1 MTQQYPKR
9 LIEVDLPI
17 KELSKLRNRR
27 PPSEDIDVR
36 RMGLWWSRKPQHQ
49 ARAVWL
55 ALLLPDPADNCTSDR
70 ERSSLRGIL
79 LKHSYL
85 SESGKQTLVGLRTD
99 LLRLCRGLAEPSE
112 ITSQRTI
119 NTLREIAQV
128 FGFQEKIALDP
139 FAGGGSIPVEAQRLG
154 LTTIA
159 SDYNP
164 ISCLY
169 LRAMMEWGHKLSA
182 DQLDSFVAAL
192 RHAIDVVSIKT
203 ASNYPKHPKFGQPVG
218 YIRFR
223 QLKCEGPA
231 CGRIIPATSKF
242 ELDIRNKIGVV
253 FTPSSAKG
261 GNFALRVATAPAEG
275 FPKPTLRAGAL
286 TCPVCGFTT
295 PRKSVVKQWETY
307 KLSPCVAAI
316 VYRDDTNRLKLV
328 DPLPAQLDALQQ
340 AEEYLSH
347 SDLADFIPTEK
358 WPRTELRRFSPPL
371 YGYSSYSDC
380 HTERQL
386 VYLAT
391 LCQSLAGTGSTPQS
405 EIAVGLSALVVAQ
418 AVDRHSSFCRWRNDR
433 GGSHENTFAGKSLG
447 MIWDFFE
454 ADPLHAVQSLNSV
467 LDDLRDSILAAKI
480 HLQGDGTVM
489 QTAAQELA
497 LPDDS
502 VDVIYTDP
510 PYYDAIPYSHLSD
523 WPFVWMRRV
532 GAFDAQA
539 AGADGLVAKNREVV
553 VDRPHSQSPSTHDDS
568 YFRQELRECFRRLQS
583 CMKSEAV
590 GVVVFAHQKTSAW
603 ESLLEGLLEAGFCVT
618 ASWPIETER
627 GGRLQAQ
634 GTASLQSSIHLVVRP
649 RRHPTGDSPFTEVG
663 EWRDILNR
671 LPARIHEW
679 MSRLGEEGIVGAD
692 AIFACLG
699 PALEIFSLYFR
710 VERANGERV
719 TLKEYLEHV
728 WAAVS
733 KEALAMVFKGA
744 DATGFEADAR
754 LTAMWLWTLKTSD
767 TNGSAEAD
775 QEVEV
780 EDETEAESKK
790 AKGGGFTLEY
800 DAARKIAQGLGANL
814 ESLSHL
820 VEIAGDEARLLPVSE
835 RTQHLFGKEQDEP
848 TRIVGR
854 KKPSMQLD
862 MFAELTESE
871 DAEAAWREKT
881 VKRVGETT
889 LDRVHQGMILFAAG
903 RGEAL
908 KRFVV
913 EDGVGLDGKF
923 WRLAQAL
930 SALYPSG
937 SDEKR
942 WVDGVLARK
951 KQLGF

>member
-1 MTQQYPKR
+1 
-9 LIEVDLPI
+9 
-17 KELSKLRNRR
+17 
-27 PPSEDIDVR
+27 
-36 RMGLWWSRKPQHQ
+36 
-49 ARAVWL
+49 
-55 ALLLPDPADNCTSDR
+55 
-70 ERSSLRGIL
+70 
-79 LKHSYL
+79 
-85 SESGKQTLVGLRTD
+85 
-99 LLRLCRGLAEPSE
+99 
-112 ITSQRTI
+112 
-119 NTLREIAQV
+119 
-128 FGFQEKIALDP
+128 
-139 FAGGGSIPVEAQRLG
+139 
-154 LTTIA
+154 
-159 SDYNP
+159 
-164 ISCLY
+164 
-169 LRAMMEWGHKLSA
+169 
-182 DQLDSFVAAL
+182 
-192 RHAIDVVSIKT
+192 
-203 ASNYPKHPKFGQPVG
+203 
-218 YIRFR
+218 
-223 QLKCEGPA
+223 
-231 CGRIIPATSKF
+231 
-242 ELDIRNKIGVV
+242 
-253 FTPSSAKG
+253 
-261 GNFALRVATAPAEG
+261 
-275 FPKPTLRAGAL
+275 
-286 TCPVCGFTT
+286 
-295 PRKSVVKQWETY
+295 
-307 KLSPCVAAI
+307 
-316 VYRDDTNRLKLV
+316 
-328 DPLPAQLDALQQ
+328 
-340 AEEYLSH
+340 
-347 SDLADFIPTEK
+347 
-358 WPRTELRRFSPPL
+358 
-371 YGYSSYSDC
+371 
-380 HTERQL
+380 
-386 VYLAT
+386 
-391 LCQSLAGTGSTPQS
+391 
-405 EIAVGLSALVVAQ
+405 
-418 AVDRHSSFCRWRNDR
+418 
-433 GGSHENTFAGKSLG
+433 
-447 MIWDFFE
+447 
-454 ADPLHAVQSLNSV
+454 
-467 LDDLRDSILAAKI
+467 
-480 HLQGDGTVM
+480 
-489 QTAAQELA
+489 
-497 LPDDS
+497 
-502 VDVIYTDP
+502 
-510 PYYDAIPYSHLSD
+510 
-523 WPFVWMRRV
+523 
-532 GAFDAQA
+532 
-539 AGADGLVAKNREVV
+539 
-553 VDRPHSQSPSTHDDS
+553 
-568 YFRQELRECFRRLQS
+568 
-583 CMKSEAV
+583 MKSEAV

-679 MSRLGEEGIVGAD
+679 MPRLGEEGIVGAD

-699 PALEIFSLYFR
+699 PALEIFSRYFR

-820 VEIAGDEARLLPVSE
+820 VEIGGDEARLVPVSE